1 MKLTFLN
8 VALIAIVLSVSGLAK
23 ASLITINSGDLLGDS
38 STLNFESAALGV
50 IGNSDSLFTN
60 FGFSSVELL
69 GSSSGSDNW
78 NSGVDGQGLAV
89 DSTGQLII
97 VGLGDTFTGLTAGSS
112 FSFNL
117 SGTITQFGFQLI
129 DQINNSMTIETYLNG
144 NLVDSIAYNPT
155 GAGFP
160 NPSIY
165 YSSSLAIDSF
175 RVVSNDNTGWGLDNL
190 TIAGVSTTSVPE
202 PSTLVILALGLM
214 GLAAR
219 RFKK

>member
-1 MKLTFLN
+1 MKFTFLN
-8 VALIAIVLSVSGLAK
+8 TALIATVLTVSGFAK
-23 ASLITINSGDLLGDS
+23 ASLITINAGDLHGDS
-38 STLNFESAALGV
+38 STLDFESAALGV

-69 GSSSGSDNW
+69 GGASGGDSW

-89 DSTGQLII
+89 DSNGQLII
-97 VGLGDTFTGLTAGSS
+97 VGLNNGFTALTTGSS

-155 GAGFP
+155 GADFP
-160 NPSIY
+160 NPAVY
-165 YSSSLAIDSF
+165 YSSSQAIDSF

-202 PSTLVILALGLM
+202 PSTLIILALGM
-214 GLAAR
+214 IGLASR
-219 RFKK
+219 KLKK